1 MKTAG
6 YLLSQSHQQLGEE
19 ELQTHTNT
27 EMTGVNN
34 FLLLLSVITKTR
46 RGETFTHHLT
56 QPPQQEAHSDVRG
69 AREVELVA
77 QSRREDEIVHVC
89 GIERRVGGVGCSRRV
104 FSSAPHCGVFVL
116 RLPLRVRFP
125 G

>member
-27 EMTGVNN
+27 EMTGVNDV
-34 FLLLLSVITKTR
+34 LLLLSVIAQTR
-46 RGETFTHHLT
+46 SGETSTHHLT
-56 QPPQQEAHSDVRG
+56 QPPQQEAHTDVWG

-89 GIERRVGGVGCSRRV
+89 GESADLVGGGGGLGATV
-104 FSSAPHCGVFVL
+104 
-116 RLPLRVRFP
+116 VRFLLLHTVVCSC
-125 G
+125 